1 MPDGSELT
9 NNVMLS
15 AQEKVMLSAAAGHM
29 TEVQFRLILCS
40 DFCTKITFA
49 GDAAFN
55 LIC

>member
-9 NNVMLS
+9 NN
-15 AQEKVMLSAAAGHM
+15 VMLSAAAGHM
-29 TEVQFRLILCS
+29 TEVQFRLTLSS